1 MSEVMTPP
9 TIEIPS
15 GILEALASSELFGS
29 LPPALAQEV
38 ASRSTLKSVRR
49 GERVWSHGE
58 PSAAIAVVVS
68 GRMKCWS
75 PGHDARQWVNA
86 VVRPGGVCGLAAA
99 IDGGPHACNAE
110 PLERSRVVLVPTSVL
125 KSLMERVPAF
135 SRLVAGALARDVRR
149 VLSVCE
155 DVTLRTPVE
164 RLARFLVAQA
174 GGNGVVELR
183 ETQTQIAA
191 QLGTVREVVGRGL
204 RHLES
209 RGVISRTGRVV
220 RVLRPRDLDLV
231 AGRNGN
237 GTGA

>member
-1 MSEVMTPP
+1 V
-9 TIEIPS
+9 
-15 GILEALASSELFGS
+15 
-29 LPPALAQEV
+29 V
-38 ASRSTLKSVRR
+38 AS
-49 GERVWSHGE
+49 
-58 PSAAIAVVVS
+58 
-68 GRMKCWS
+68 GRLKCWS

-99 IDGGPHACNAE
+99 VDGGPHACNAE
-110 PLERSRVVLVPTSVL
+110 PLERSRVVLVPSAVL
-125 KSLMERVPAF
+125 RSTMERVPAF
-135 SRLVAGALARDVRR
+135 SRMVAGALARDVRR

-174 GGNGVVELR
+174 AGNGVVELR

-231 AGRNGN
+231 AGRNG
-237 GTGA
+237 TGA